1 MTRKIMVVTGTR
13 AEFGLLRGLM
23 ADISETPGLEL
34 QVIATGM
41 HLSAKFGMTYSEIE
55 EAGFFIDMKVDMSLE
70 GDSAEDISKSIGV
83 GMFGFADAYKQLE
96 PDMIVVLGDRFELLS
111 AVISALIARIPV
123 AHLHGGETTE
133 GAFDEAIR
141 HSITKMSH
149 LHFVGADEYRNRV
162 IQLGESPERVFMVGG
177 LGVDAIKRTK
187 LLTRTA
193 VEKALG
199 FSFGKR
205 NLLITFHPVTLEEA
219 TSELQMIEL
228 LTALN
233 KLKQTNLIFT
243 MPNSDTGNSKLIKL
257 VNDFVSVNPNARAY
271 SSLGQLR
278 YLSCML
284 FVDGVVGN
292 SSSGLAEAPTMKIG
306 TVNIGDRQKG
316 RLMADSVISCQ
327 PERGAIGEAIN
338 KLYCPHFIE
347 SLGDVKNPYGDG
359 GAGKKIVSVIKTIE
373 LNDIVKKSFYDFSDF
388 RQLLEAKKSSGF

>member
-306 TVNIGDRQKG
+306 TVNMGDRQKG

>member
-1 MTRKIMVVTGTR
+1 MTRKVLVVTGTR

-23 ADISETPGLEL
+23 ADITETPGLEL

-41 HLSAKFGMTYSEIE
+41 HLSAKFGMTYFEIE
-55 EAGFFIDMKVDMSLE
+55 EAGFFIDMKVNMSLE
-70 GDSAEDISKSIGV
+70 ADSAEDISKSIGV

-96 PDMIVVLGDRFELLS
+96 PDIIVVLGDRFELLP
-111 AVISALIARIPV
+111 AVITALIARIPV

-149 LHFVGADEYRNRV
+149 LHFAGADEYRNRV

-177 LGVDAIKRTK
+177 LGVDAIKRIN

-193 VEKALG
+193 VEKALN

-205 NLLITFHPVTLEEA
+205 NLLITFHPVTLEEDS
-219 TSELQMIEL
+219 SELQMIEL
-228 LTALN
+228 LAALQ
-233 KLKQTNLIFT
+233 KLEPTNLIFT

-257 VNDFVSVNPNARAY
+257 VNDFVTVNPNARAY
-271 SSLGQLR
+271 SSLGSLC

-316 RLMADSVISCQ
+316 RLMAHSIINCQ
-327 PERGAIGEAIN
+327 PEREAIGEAIN
-338 KLYCPHFIE
+338 NLYCPQFIE
-347 SLGDVKNPYGDG
+347 SLVDVKNPYGDG
-359 GAGKKIVSVIKTIE
+359 GAGKKIVNIIKDIE
-373 LNDIVKKSFYDFSDF
+373 LKDIVKKSFYDFSGLD
-388 RQLLEAKKSSGF
+388 Q

>member
-1 MTRKIMVVTGTR
+1 
-13 AEFGLLRGLM
+13 
-23 ADISETPGLEL
+23 
-34 QVIATGM
+34 
-41 HLSAKFGMTYSEIE
+41 
-55 EAGFFIDMKVDMSLE
+55 
-70 GDSAEDISKSIGV
+70 
-83 GMFGFADAYKQLE
+83 
-96 PDMIVVLGDRFELLS
+96 
-111 AVISALIARIPV
+111 
-123 AHLHGGETTE
+123 
-133 GAFDEAIR
+133 
-141 HSITKMSH
+141 
-149 LHFVGADEYRNRV
+149 
-162 IQLGESPERVFMVGG
+162 
-177 LGVDAIKRTK
+177 
-187 LLTRTA
+187 
-193 VEKALG
+193 
-199 FSFGKR
+199 
-205 NLLITFHPVTLEEA
+205 LITFHPVTLEEA